1 MLEKQGAFDA
11 NVFTFAW
18 ESQGDKK
25 FDYSFSCL
33 PEEYPGDVIIIETM
47 TSNCLYLQEGDY
59 TAHNHMSFGNYLW
72 AATGYIVG
80 FDYTS
85 LQLGAHANS
94 LLNSSRNGYGSQ
106 LDSKD
111 DQLSIIKGIF
121 HAQNH
126 QYRER
131 KK

>member
-1 MLEKQGAFDA
+1 
-11 NVFTFAW
+11 
-18 ESQGDKK
+18 
-25 FDYSFSCL
+25 
-33 PEEYPGDVIIIETM
+33 M

-72 AATGYIVG
+72 AATGFIVG
-80 FDYTS
+80 FDYT
-85 LQLGAHANS
+85 GEHANS